1 MSQVRLIIALAA
13 IPFAL
18 WLFVPV
24 VSNGQQLQRKI
35 EQKRQEIESE
45 EEARARPHRHD
56 RGLFAPHRR
65 ARARHHDP
73 ADAPGHD
80 RGRSRPQA
88 RGADEIQRDL
98 RSERARITR
107 LRARL
112 VEARA
117 ALSERLV
124 YLFKAD
130 EPDVVTVVLESEGFA
145 DLLQR
150 TSFMQRVSQ
159 QDARII
165 DRARDAKADAEAA
178 EKRLDRSE
186 ARQRE
191 VTAIVARRRE
201 EVAAIKGRLVERSSQ
216 YRDVRSDK
224 REALVAT
231 RADRKEL
238 EGHLVALEKEEAR
251 VRARLA
257 GNVAPG
263 PIRRGSGVD
272 DLADQRRVH
281 VAVRDA
287 LGTPARRRRPGRA
300 RRDADP
306 RRRVGQRG
314 PRRLDRR
321 VRQLHVH
328 RARRLALDVLRPP
341 VAIRHVRGR
350 QASPRARSSAT
361 SGTPG
366 TRSARTCISRRASTG
381 RPSTRWTSSS
391 SEHSNPGVCGI
402 VLDRA

>member
-35 EQKRQEIESE
+35 EQKRKQIETKKKRERVLTGTIEGYSRRIRVLE
-45 EEARARPHRHD
+45 RDITTLRTRQATIEADLGRKRAE
-56 RGLFAPHRR
+56 LTT
-65 ARARHHDP
+65 
-73 ADAPGHD
+73 
-80 RGRSRPQA
+80 
-88 RGADEIQRDL
+88 IQRDL

-107 LRARL
+107 LRGRL
-112 VEARA
+112 LEARA

-165 DRARDAKADAEAA
+165 DRARDAKADAQAA

-191 VTAIVARRRE
+191 VTAIVARNRE

-216 YRDVRSDK
+216 YRDVRSNK
-224 REALVAT
+224 REALVDT
-231 RADRKEL
+231 RTDRKTL
-238 EGHLVALEKEEAR
+238 EGHLAALEKEEAQ

-263 PIRRGSGVD
+263 PIRRGSGALIWPISGAFTSPFGTRWGRLHAGV
-272 DLADQRRVH
+272 DLA
-281 VAVRDA
+281 APE
-287 LGTPARRRRPGRA
+287 GTPIRA
-300 RRDADP
+300 ADAGTVVLAGWTGGYGNYTCIAHGGALTTCYAHQS
-306 RRRVGQRG
+306 RYGTSVGAKVSQG
-314 PRRLDRR
+314 Q
-321 VRQLHVH
+321 VIGYVGNTGHSFGAHLHFET
-328 RARRLALDVLRPP
+328 R
-341 VAIRHVRGR
+341 IN
-350 QASPRARSSAT
+350 
-361 SGTPG
+361 GTPV
-366 TRSARTCISRRASTG
+366 
-381 RPSTRWTSSS
+381 
-391 SEHSNPGVCGI
+391 NPMGY
-402 VLDRA
+402 L

>member
-1 MSQVRLIIALAA
+1 MSQVRLIIAFAA

-35 EQKRQEIESE
+35 EQKRKAIEAKKKRERVLTGTIEGYSRRIRVLE
-45 EEARARPHRHD
+45 GDISTLRARQTTIEAD
-56 RGLFAPHRR
+56 LGNKR
-65 ARARHHDP
+65 AELA
-73 ADAPGHD
+73 
-80 RGRSRPQA
+80 QL
-88 RGADEIQRDL
+88 QRDL

-165 DRARDAKADAEAA
+165 DRARNARAEAEAA
-178 EKRLDRSE
+178 EKRLDKAE

-201 EVAAIKGRLVERSSQ
+201 EIAAIKNRLVVRSSQ
-216 YRDVRSDK
+216 YRAVRSDK
-224 REALVAT
+224 REVLVAT
-231 RADRKEL
+231 RTDRKEL
-238 EGHLVALEKEEAR
+238 EGHLVALEREESR

-257 GNVAPG
+257 GNFSPG
-263 PIRRGSGVD
+263 PIRRGSGSMIWPISGAFTSPFGMRWGRLHAGV
-272 DLADQRRVH
+272 DLA
-281 VAVRDA
+281 APE
-287 LGTPARRRRPGRA
+287 GTPIRA
-300 RRDADP
+300 AQAGKVVLAGWTGGYGNYTCVQHGGSLSTCYAHQSRYGTSVGASVSQGQVIGYVGNTGHSFGAHLHFETRINGSPVDP
-306 RRRVGQRG
+306 MGF
-314 PRRLDRR
+314 L
-321 VRQLHVH
+321 
-328 RARRLALDVLRPP
+328 
-341 VAIRHVRGR
+341 
-350 QASPRARSSAT
+350 
-361 SGTPG
+361 
-366 TRSARTCISRRASTG
+366 
-381 RPSTRWTSSS
+381 
-391 SEHSNPGVCGI
+391 
-402 VLDRA
+402 

>member
-1 MSQVRLIIALAA
+1 MSQARLIIAVAA
-13 IPFAL
+13 IPIAL

-35 EQKRQEIESE
+35 EQKRKQIETKKKRERVLTGTIEGYSRRIRVLE
-45 EEARARPHRHD
+45 RDITTLRTRQAAIEADLGRKRAE
-56 RGLFAPHRR
+56 LTT
-65 ARARHHDP
+65 
-73 ADAPGHD
+73 
-80 RGRSRPQA
+80 
-88 RGADEIQRDL
+88 IQREL

-112 VEARA
+112 LEARA

-201 EVAAIKGRLVERSSQ
+201 EVAAIKARLVERSSQ
-216 YRDVRSDK
+216 YRDVRSNK
-224 REALVAT
+224 REALVET
-231 RADRKEL
+231 RTDRKKL
-238 EGHLVALEKEEAR
+238 EGHLAALEKEEAQ

-263 PIRRGSGVD
+263 PIRRGSGALIWPISGAFTSPFGMRWGRLHAGV
-272 DLADQRRVH
+272 DLA
-281 VAVRDA
+281 APE
-287 LGTPARRRRPGRA
+287 GTPIRA
-300 RRDADP
+300 AD
-306 RRRVGQRG
+306 
-314 PRRLDRR
+314 
-321 VRQLHVH
+321 
-328 RARRLALDVLRPP
+328 
-341 VAIRHVRGR
+341 
-350 QASPRARSSAT
+350 
-361 SGTPG
+361 SGTVVLAG
-366 TRSARTCISRRASTG
+366 WTGGYGNYTCIAHGGALTTCYAHQSRYGTSVGAKVSQGQVIGYVGNTG
-381 RPSTRWTSSS
+381 HSFGAHLHFETRVNGTPV
-391 SEHSNPGVCGI
+391 NPMGY
-402 VLDRA
+402 L

>member
-18 WLFVPV
+18 WLFLPV

-35 EQKRQEIESE
+35 EQKRKQIESKKKRE
-45 EEARARPHRHD
+45 RVLTGTIEGYSRRIRVLEGDITTLRTRQATIEADLSRKRAE
-56 RGLFAPHRR
+56 LTT
-65 ARARHHDP
+65 
-73 ADAPGHD
+73 
-80 RGRSRPQA
+80 
-88 RGADEIQRDL
+88 IQRDL

-201 EVAAIKGRLVERSSQ
+201 EVAAIKARLVERSSQ
-216 YRDVRSDK
+216 YRDVRSNK
-224 REALVAT
+224 REALVDT
-231 RADRKEL
+231 RTDRKTL
-238 EGHLVALEKEEAR
+238 EGHLAALEKEEAQ

-263 PIRRGSGVD
+263 PIRRGSGALIWPINGAFTSPFGFRWGRLHAGV
-272 DLADQRRVH
+272 DLA
-281 VAVRDA
+281 APE
-287 LGTPARRRRPGRA
+287 GTPIRA
-300 RRDADP
+300 AD
-306 RRRVGQRG
+306 
-314 PRRLDRR
+314 
-321 VRQLHVH
+321 
-328 RARRLALDVLRPP
+328 
-341 VAIRHVRGR
+341 
-350 QASPRARSSAT
+350 
-361 SGTPG
+361 SGTVVLAG
-366 TRSARTCISRRASTG
+366 WTGGYGNYTCIAHGGALTTCYAHQSRYGTSVGANVSQGQVIGYVGNTG
-381 RPSTRWTSSS
+381 HSFGAHLHFETRVNGTPV
-391 SEHSNPGVCGI
+391 NPMGY
-402 VLDRA
+402 L

>member
-1 MSQVRLIIALAA
+1 MSQVRLIIAVAA
-13 IPFAL
+13 IPIAL

-35 EQKRQEIESE
+35 EQKRKQIDSKKKRERVLTGTIEGYSRRIRVLE
-45 EEARARPHRHD
+45 RDITTLRTRQATIEADLGRKRAE
-56 RGLFAPHRR
+56 LAT
-65 ARARHHDP
+65 
-73 ADAPGHD
+73 
-80 RGRSRPQA
+80 
-88 RGADEIQRDL
+88 IQRDL

-178 EKRLDRSE
+178 EKRLDKSE

-201 EVAAIKGRLVERSSQ
+201 EVAAIKARLVERSSQ
-216 YRDVRSDK
+216 YRDVRSSK
-224 REALVAT
+224 RDALVET
-231 RADRKEL
+231 RTDRKRL
-238 EGHLVALEKEEAR
+238 EGHLAALEKEEAR

-263 PIRRGSGVD
+263 PIRRGSGALIWPISGAFTSPFGMRWGRLHAGV
-272 DLADQRRVH
+272 DLAAPQ
-281 VAVRDA
+281 
-287 LGTPARRRRPGRA
+287 GTPIRA
-300 RRDADP
+300 AD
-306 RRRVGQRG
+306 
-314 PRRLDRR
+314 
-321 VRQLHVH
+321 
-328 RARRLALDVLRPP
+328 
-341 VAIRHVRGR
+341 
-350 QASPRARSSAT
+350 
-361 SGTPG
+361 SGTVVLAGWTGGYGNYTCVAHGGALTTCYAHQSRYG
-366 TRSARTCISRRASTG
+366 TSVGARVSQGQVIGYVGNTGHSFGAHLHFEVRING
-381 RPSTRWTSSS
+381 RPVD
-391 SEHSNPGVCGI
+391 PMDY
-402 VLDRA
+402 LAA

>member
-35 EQKRQEIESE
+35 EQKRKQIESKKKRE
-45 EEARARPHRHD
+45 RVLTGTIEGYSRRIRVLERDITTLRTRQATIEADLGRKRAE
-56 RGLFAPHRR
+56 LTT
-65 ARARHHDP
+65 
-73 ADAPGHD
+73 
-80 RGRSRPQA
+80 
-88 RGADEIQRDL
+88 IQRDL

-107 LRARL
+107 LRGRL
-112 VEARA
+112 LEARA

-165 DRARDAKADAEAA
+165 DRARDAKADAQAA

-216 YRDVRSDK
+216 YRDVRSNK
-224 REALVAT
+224 RDALVDT
-231 RADRKEL
+231 RTDRKTL
-238 EGHLVALEKEEAR
+238 EGHLAALEKEEAQ

-263 PIRRGSGVD
+263 PIRRGSGALIWPINGAFTSPFGFRWGRLHAGV
-272 DLADQRRVH
+272 DLA
-281 VAVRDA
+281 APE
-287 LGTPARRRRPGRA
+287 GTPIRA
-300 RRDADP
+300 ADGGTVVLAGWTGGYGNYTCIAHGGALTTCYAHQS
-306 RRRVGQRG
+306 RYGTSVGANVSQGQVIGYVGNTGHSFGAHLHFETRVN
-314 PRRLDRR
+314 
-321 VRQLHVH
+321 
-328 RARRLALDVLRPP
+328 
-341 VAIRHVRGR
+341 
-350 QASPRARSSAT
+350 
-361 SGTPG
+361 GTPV
-366 TRSARTCISRRASTG
+366 
-381 RPSTRWTSSS
+381 
-391 SEHSNPGVCGI
+391 NPMGY
-402 VLDRA
+402 L

>member
-35 EQKRQEIESE
+35 EQKRKQIASKKKRERVLTGTIEGYSRRIRVLE
-45 EEARARPHRHD
+45 RDITTLRTRQAAIEADLSRKRAE
-56 RGLFAPHRR
+56 LTT
-65 ARARHHDP
+65 
-73 ADAPGHD
+73 
-80 RGRSRPQA
+80 
-88 RGADEIQRDL
+88 IQREL

-107 LRARL
+107 LRGRL

-201 EVAAIKGRLVERSSQ
+201 EVAAIKGRLVERSAQ
-216 YRDVRSDK
+216 YRDVRTSK
-224 REALVAT
+224 REALVET
-231 RADRKEL
+231 RTDRKRL
-238 EGHLVALEKEEAR
+238 EGHLAALEKEEAQ

-263 PIRRGSGVD
+263 PIRRGSGALIWPISGAFTSPFGFRWGRLHAGV
-272 DLADQRRVH
+272 DLA
-281 VAVRDA
+281 APE
-287 LGTPARRRRPGRA
+287 GTPIRA
-300 RRDADP
+300 AD
-306 RRRVGQRG
+306 
-314 PRRLDRR
+314 
-321 VRQLHVH
+321 
-328 RARRLALDVLRPP
+328 
-341 VAIRHVRGR
+341 
-350 QASPRARSSAT
+350 
-361 SGTPG
+361 SGTVVLAG
-366 TRSARTCISRRASTG
+366 WTGGYGNYTCIAHGGALTTCYAHQSRYGTSVGAKVSQGQVIGYVGNTG
-381 RPSTRWTSSS
+381 HSFGAHLHFETRINGTPV
-391 SEHSNPGVCGI
+391 NPMSY
-402 VLDRA
+402 L

>member
-35 EQKRQEIESE
+35 EQKRKQIATKKKRERVLTGTIEGYSRRIRVLE
-45 EEARARPHRHD
+45 RDITTLRTRQAAIEADLGRKRAE
-56 RGLFAPHRR
+56 LAT
-65 ARARHHDP
+65 
-73 ADAPGHD
+73 
-80 RGRSRPQA
+80 
-88 RGADEIQRDL
+88 IQREL

-216 YRDVRSDK
+216 YRDVRSNK
-224 REALVAT
+224 REALVET
-231 RADRKEL
+231 RTDRKTL
-238 EGHLVALEKEEAR
+238 EGHLAALEKEEAQ

-263 PIRRGSGVD
+263 PIRRGSGALIWPISGAFTSPFGMRWGRLHAGV
-272 DLADQRRVH
+272 DLA
-281 VAVRDA
+281 APE
-287 LGTPARRRRPGRA
+287 GTPIRA
-300 RRDADP
+300 ADAGTVVLAGWTGGYGNYTCIAHGGALTTCYAHQS
-306 RRRVGQRG
+306 RYGTSVGAKVSQG
-314 PRRLDRR
+314 Q
-321 VRQLHVH
+321 VIGYVGNTGHSFGAHLHFET
-328 RARRLALDVLRPP
+328 R
-341 VAIRHVRGR
+341 IN
-350 QASPRARSSAT
+350 
-361 SGTPG
+361 GTPV
-366 TRSARTCISRRASTG
+366 
-381 RPSTRWTSSS
+381 
-391 SEHSNPGVCGI
+391 NPMGY
-402 VLDRA
+402 L

>member
-35 EQKRQEIESE
+35 EQKRKQIESKKKRE
-45 EEARARPHRHD
+45 RVLTGTIEGYSRRIRVLERDITTLRTRQATIEADLGRKRAE
-56 RGLFAPHRR
+56 LTT
-65 ARARHHDP
+65 
-73 ADAPGHD
+73 
-80 RGRSRPQA
+80 
-88 RGADEIQRDL
+88 IQRDL

-107 LRARL
+107 LRGRL
-112 VEARA
+112 LEARA
-117 ALSERLV
+117 ALSDRLV

-165 DRARDAKADAEAA
+165 DRARDAKADAQAA

-201 EVAAIKGRLVERSSQ
+201 EVAAIKGRLLERSSQ
-216 YRDVRSDK
+216 YRDVRSNK
-224 REALVAT
+224 REALVET
-231 RADRKEL
+231 RTDRKKL
-238 EGHLVALEKEEAR
+238 EGHLAALEKEEAQ

-263 PIRRGSGVD
+263 PIRRGSGALIWPINGAFTSPFGFRWGRLHAGV
-272 DLADQRRVH
+272 DLA
-281 VAVRDA
+281 APE
-287 LGTPARRRRPGRA
+287 GTPIRA
-300 RRDADP
+300 ADGGTVVLAGWTGGYGNYTCIAHGGALTTCYAHQS
-306 RRRVGQRG
+306 RYGTSVGANVSQGQVIGYVGNTGHSFGAHLHFETRVN
-314 PRRLDRR
+314 
-321 VRQLHVH
+321 
-328 RARRLALDVLRPP
+328 
-341 VAIRHVRGR
+341 
-350 QASPRARSSAT
+350 
-361 SGTPG
+361 GTPV
-366 TRSARTCISRRASTG
+366 
-381 RPSTRWTSSS
+381 
-391 SEHSNPGVCGI
+391 NPMSY
-402 VLDRA
+402 L

>member
-35 EQKRQEIESE
+35 EQKRKQIESKKKRE
-45 EEARARPHRHD
+45 RVLTGTIEGYSRRIRVLERDITTLRTRQAAIEADLGRKRAE
-56 RGLFAPHRR
+56 LTT
-65 ARARHHDP
+65 
-73 ADAPGHD
+73 
-80 RGRSRPQA
+80 
-88 RGADEIQRDL
+88 IQRDL

-112 VEARA
+112 LEARA

-216 YRDVRSDK
+216 YRDVRSNK
-224 REALVAT
+224 REALVDTRTDRKAARRAPGGAREGGGPGSRAAGRQRRP
-231 RADRKEL
+231 RADPPGLR
-238 EGHLVALEKEEAR
+238 R
-251 VRARLA
+251 SRAA
-257 GNVAPG
+257 DPG
-263 PIRRGSGVD
+263 
-272 DLADQRRVH
+272 AVH
-281 VAVRDA
+281 VAVWTA
-287 LGTPARRRRPGRA
+287 LGTTARRHRRRRPR
-300 RRDADP
+300 P
-306 RRRVGQRG
+306 
-314 PRRLDRR
+314 
-321 VRQLHVH
+321 VR
-328 RARRLALDVLRPP
+328 
-341 VAIRHVRGR
+341 
-350 QASPRARSSAT
+350 
-361 SGTPG
+361 
-366 TRSARTCISRRASTG
+366 RSARPPTG
-381 RPSTRWTSSS
+381 REVIR
-391 SEHSNPGVCGI
+391 
-402 VLDRA
+402 